1 MQLTSRFRI
10 RQMKSIIQFL
20 NENNVGRIS
29 TIDIEGFPQIIPM
42 NFVCSTDFS
51 GNINPNSGDGGGD
64 GGDKAALA
72 QHQKG
77 EGEGEV
83 GEKRGEPGLRND
95 KKDFAG
101 SSLAIYMH
109 SHHRGEKLDNLKRN
123 PKVGFEADREVCFLP
138 SYYFHPTDA
147 SFADTL
153 YISVVIKG
161 KASIVTDNREKAFA
175 MNAMMQKYQVEGGY
189 TRLAEGMKSIQHLTV
204 IKINPEIITG
214 KYKIGQEWT
223 AKYKSNIARKIIERE
238 GMGRAKEV
246 LEQMKIKILAD
257 GDVEITDPVA
267 L

>member
-10 RQMKSIIQFL
+10 RQMKSIVQFL

-42 NFVCSTDFS
+42 NFVCATDFS
-51 GNINPNSGDGGGD
+51 GNINPNSGND
-64 GGDKAALA
+64 GGDNGGKAAALA
-72 QHQKG
+72 QHLEG
-77 EGEGEV
+77 EGEGE
-83 GEKRGEPGLRND
+83 KRRGEPGLRND

-101 SSLAIYMH
+101 SSQAIYMH

-175 MNAMMQKYQVEGGY
+175 MNAMMQKYQAEGGY
-189 TRLAEGMKSIQHLTV
+189 TPLAEGMKSIQHLTV
-204 IKINPEIITG
+204 IKINPESITG

-238 GMGRAKEV
+238 GMARAKEV

-257 GDVEITDPVA
+257 GEMEITDPVA
-267 L
+267 M